1 MNYNIISHFAC
12 TAVVTFF
19 ALPSLAQTVPAG
31 AEAGRIDNRFVDTS
45 APTSQITTV
54 RGLESTIP
62 PSQAAA
68 IKLKLN
74 GVIIAGSSVYLSDA
88 LTPTYSELLGKTVT
102 LTQIFDIA
110 AAITAKYGQ
119 DGYILSRAII
129 PPQDLNQGGATIR
142 IEVIEGYVDDVRW
155 PDKTAAS
162 RRVLDGYEN
171 NITSN
176 RPLNI
181 KTLERNLLLAN
192 DIPGSQFQSNLVA
205 SESNR
210 GASALVVTVE
220 EDNASGYVSVDNYG
234 VEASGPYQLTFGG
247 ALNNYLGF
255 NEQFKADVTLAG
267 PSEAGGSELQYLSF
281 GYSQILNS
289 DGLRFFVNGNI
300 SRGQPGTPA
309 LVALEYETEGMN
321 VSTGIS
327 HSFIRTREM
336 SLTGTIAFD
345 ARNSQSF
352 NLGVPATEDRLR
364 IIRGELAFENAD
376 ENGGQNQITA
386 SFSKG
391 VEGLGSTENGNLLAS
406 RTPGT
411 VDFFRVNADL
421 ARTQQLSNGFSLYG
435 HLSGQWTED
444 PLLSSQECGYGGRTF
459 GGGYDSSIITG
470 DLCAMASL
478 ELRKNMAVPEAMSE
492 WLDYTQPFAFVDYGK
507 VWNIDAPLGTPEE
520 DFGSSAGLGMR
531 IGSGDFSAELAVT
544 KTLQKPESQPDVTDT
559 RVWLKATMKF

>member
-1 MNYNIISHFAC
+1 MYNKSIIRLTLPFA
-12 TAVVTFF
+12 VTML

-31 AEAGRIDNRFVDTS
+31 AEAGRIDDRFVETS
-45 APTSQITTV
+45 TPTSQVTTV

-62 PSQAAA
+62 PSQAAT

-74 GVIIAGSSVYLSDA
+74 DLIIIGSSVYSSDE
-88 LTPTYSELLGKTVT
+88 LTATYSELLGKTVT
-102 LTQIFDIA
+102 LAQVFDIA
-110 AAITAKYGQ
+110 AKITAQYGQ
-119 DGYILSRAII
+119 DGFILSRAII
-129 PPQDLNQGGATIR
+129 PPQDLNQNGATIR
-142 IEVIEGYVDDVRW
+142 IEIIEGYVDDVRW

-162 RRVLDGYEN
+162 RKVLDGYED

-181 KTLERNLLLAN
+181 KTLERNLLSAN

-205 SESNR
+205 SETNR

-220 EDNASGYVSVDNYG
+220 EENASGYVSVDNYG

-247 ALNNYLGF
+247 VLNNYLGL

-267 PSEAGGSELQYLSF
+267 PSEAGGSELQYMSF

-289 DGLRFFVNGNI
+289 DGLKFFFDGNI

-309 LVALEYETEGMN
+309 LVALEYETEGLN
-321 VSTGIS
+321 FSTGIS
-327 HSFIRTREM
+327 YPFIRTREM

-345 ARNSQSF
+345 ARNSQSL

-376 ENGGQNQITA
+376 EHGGQNQISVA
-386 SFSKG
+386 FSKG
-391 VEGLGSTENGNLLAS
+391 IEGFGSTENGNPLAS

-411 VDFFRVNADL
+411 VDFFKVNADL

-444 PLLSSQECGYGGRTF
+444 PLLSSQECGYGGRSF

-478 ELRKNMAVPEAMSE
+478 ELRKNMTVPESMSG
-492 WLDYTQPFAFVDYGK
+492 WLDYTQSFAFVDYGK
-507 VWNIDAPLGTPEE
+507 IWNIDAPLGTPEE
-520 DFGSSAGLGMR
+520 DAGASAGLGLR
-531 IGSGDFSAELAVT
+531 VGSGNFSAELAIT
-544 KTLQKPESQPDVTDT
+544 TTLQKPESQPDVTDT
-559 RVWLKATMKF
+559 RAWLKATMKF